1 MKLPVTITGY
11 VQTGKHIGRR
21 FDVPTANIT
30 PREDVSDLARGVY
43 YSRISF
49 DGSEHPSITNLGV
62 RPTVSNDGKVN
73 AETYIYDISADIY
86 GKYVSVCLLEFHRPE
101 QKFASTDELFDV
113 IRADFRS
120 GMLYHDRTQR
130 QP

>member
-11 VQTGKHIGRR
+11 VQPGKHIGRR

-43 YSRISF
+43 YSSISF

-62 RPTVSNDGKVN
+62 RPTVDDNGTVN
-73 AETYIYDISADIY
+73 AETFVFDYEGDLYEKDVA
-86 GKYVSVCLLEFHRPE
+86 VTLLEFRRSE
-101 QKFASTDELFDV
+101 KKFDSLDKLYETVRD
-113 IRADFRS
+113 DFRA
-120 GMLYHDRTQR
+120 GRAFHGIQ
-130 QP
+130 

>member
-11 VQTGKHIGRR
+11 VEPGKRIGRR

-49 DGSEHPSITNLGV
+49 DGTMHPSITNLGV
-62 RPTVSNDGKVN
+62 RPTVDDNGTVN
-73 AETYIYDISADIY
+73 AETFVFGYEGDLYEKD
-86 GKYVSVCLLEFHRPE
+86 VSVTLLKFRRPE
-101 QKFASTDELFDV
+101 KKFDSLDELYKTVRD
-113 IRADFRS
+113 DFRA
-120 GMLYHDRTQR
+120 GRAFHGIQ
-130 QP
+130 